1 MYNIL
6 QKEQIHGNFR
16 SSIHRFFSASEEN
29 TLDWPSFSIKWP
41 MTDVS
46 PDLESV
52 ESGISRVQRC
62 LTSGFISFISFL
74 AGKSMN

>member
-1 MYNIL
+1 MHACMHADRQTDIRTDRQTDRHTYVYNKCA
-6 QKEQIHGNFR
+6 KEQSHVHFR

-46 PDLESV
+46 PDL
-52 ESGISRVQRC
+52 G
-62 LTSGFISFISFL
+62 
-74 AGKSMN
+74 